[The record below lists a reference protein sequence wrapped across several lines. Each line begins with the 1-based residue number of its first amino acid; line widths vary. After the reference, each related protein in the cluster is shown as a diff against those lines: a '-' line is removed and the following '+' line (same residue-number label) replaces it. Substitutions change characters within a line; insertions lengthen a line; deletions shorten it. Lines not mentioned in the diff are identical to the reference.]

1 MPRKVSIQTLADQL
15 GLSKYAVS
23 RALSGKSGVSQ
34 ATRERVLEFAKTLGY
49 GLPPQKAASA
59 SGLASSFVLICINQ
73 SNRIDPFYWQRVLD
87 GLISGCSERG
97 WQHVIVSQPL
107 SYPTG
112 SDLSPQEMIAP
123 HLDWSSCLGL
133 IIMGAYPYS
142 ALQLM
147 ARTGKPLIL
156 LDHNEPLLEC
166 DAVNHANIDAGMT
179 IAHHLLAARQ
189 CRNLVFLGDDGRSA
203 SFADRRIGVRLA
215 MERYGTGNARL
226 QEWEL
231 SYEDGDWLEAAE
243 QRFLQL
249 APEDR
254 PDGWIGANDD
264 IAIRWMR
271 KLVQLGVSVPEQTC
285 VAGMDNVEAA
295 ALASPRLTTVNL
307 SKEEL
312 GSRAIEALQR
322 RMERPGTPMERIQLS
337 ATLIPRDS
345 A

>member
-1 MPRKVSIQTLADQL
+1 
-15 GLSKYAVS
+15 
-23 RALSGKSGVSQ
+23 
-34 ATRERVLEFAKTLGY
+34 
-49 GLPPQKAASA
+49 
-59 SGLASSFVLICINQ
+59 
-73 SNRIDPFYWQRVLD
+73 
-87 GLISGCSERG
+87 
-97 WQHVIVSQPL
+97 
-107 SYPTG
+107 
-112 SDLSPQEMIAP
+112 
-123 HLDWSSCLGL
+123 
-133 IIMGAYPYS
+133 MGAYPYS

-147 ARTGKPLIL
+147 GRTGKPLIL
-156 LDHNEPLLEC
+156 LDHNEPLLDC

-179 IAHHLLAARQ
+179 IAHHLLASRR

-215 MERYGTGNARL
+215 MERYGTSDARL

-231 SYEDGDWLEAAE
+231 SYEDGDWLDAAE

-271 KLVQLGVSVPEQTC
+271 KLVQLGLSIPEQAC
-285 VAGMDNVEAA
+285 IAGMDNVEAA
-295 ALASPRLTTVNL
+295 TLASPRLTTVNL

-312 GSRAIEALQR
+312 GRRAIEALQR
-322 RMERPGTPMERIQLS
+322 RIERPGTPMERIQLS